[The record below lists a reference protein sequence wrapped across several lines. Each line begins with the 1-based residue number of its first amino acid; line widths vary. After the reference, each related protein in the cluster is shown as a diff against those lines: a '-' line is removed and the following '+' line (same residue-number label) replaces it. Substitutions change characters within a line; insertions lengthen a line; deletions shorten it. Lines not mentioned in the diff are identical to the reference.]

1 MLRFSSVF
9 IAIASLAIAFLAVP
23 MTGQTAGLPK
33 CVSIDLI
40 AEYKSH
46 TKGVEKILFRN
57 MTIKPGAS
65 LTLTVP
71 AQSLCQGTK
80 GVLEVTNL
88 TTGKVTIHKAV
99 DRWATT
105 PGQKVTLANRGSVDH
120 EHLLYPMIGKM

>member
-33 CVSIDLI
+33 GVSIDLI
-40 AEYKSH
+40 AEYKSY

-80 GVLEVTNL
+80 GVLEVTNH
-88 TTGKVTIHKAV
+88 TNGKVTIHKAG

-105 PGQKVTLANRGSVDH
+105 PGQKVTLANKGSVDH
-120 EHLLYPMIGKM
+120 EHLLYTMIGIM